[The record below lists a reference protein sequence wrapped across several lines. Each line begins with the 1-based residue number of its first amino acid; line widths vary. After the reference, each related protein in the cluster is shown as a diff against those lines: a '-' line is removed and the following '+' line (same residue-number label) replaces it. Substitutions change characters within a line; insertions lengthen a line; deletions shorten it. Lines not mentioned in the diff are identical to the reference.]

1 MNKIFLFNY
10 IMKGKTLLSLLLSS
24 ILLLI
29 IIWSLNFHFSGKQ
42 EVYLQYTIIEW
53 SQIILDSLYILE
65 KEPQIQT
72 IIKESKFKGA
82 GAESGRVYVPKQ
94 ENFKEVDYIKRDTLV
109 TSTTIKQT
117 YDDVSYVITGLIGLI
132 NGLFGLIYLYQKI
145 LGKR

>member
-1 MNKIFLFNY
+1 
-10 IMKGKTLLSLLLSS
+10 MKGKTLLSLLLSS